1 MKFLLPCLTDPGND
15 EMSPAVELAC
25 SRLLL
30 PHPQSIHVPVQVV
43 PGSVTTSH
51 TTSMEGFGD
60 PSIAPVV
67 LPAWCVEIV
76 GPNIQEE
83 AEELP
88 LLLPVPSPTWLMPPA
103 IEAPISAAAV
113 PPKASRQGTPSNA
126 ASNKARLGCSCKRCQ
141 HCTYSR
147 QLYRTVCARCRDKR
161 CKCHVCGQT
170 RRKVDHILA
179 CACTSA
185 LTKPSKRTAKLCSD
199 ALRPG
204 GEVAML
210 INPENSFMANALQA
224 PSSPGCSPWTDV
236 ALGGRPLLDLDF
248 SSGNVTLNWADGTE

>member
-1 MKFLLPCLTDPGND
+1 MVKFLLPNLTGASGN

-25 SRLLL
+25 AKLLL
-30 PHPQSIHVPVQVV
+30 PNPQAIQVPVWVV
-43 PGSVTTSH
+43 PSN
-51 TTSMEGFGD
+51 TTSMEGFAD
-60 PSIAPVV
+60 PSIAPLV

-76 GPNIQEE
+76 SGAIEGSANMPLQSPGRQSQNGP
-83 AEELP
+83 
-88 LLLPVPSPTWLMPPA
+88 M
-103 IEAPISAAAV
+103 IEAPISTTV
-113 PPKASRQGTPSNA
+113 VSIKSSRGTVSKTV
-126 ASNKARLGCSCKRCQ
+126 SNKARLGCSCKRCQ

-147 QLYRTVCARCRDKR
+147 QLTRTVCARCRDKR

-170 RRKVDHILA
+170 RRKVDDTLA

-185 LTKPSKRTAKLCSD
+185 LTNPSKRTAKLCSD

-224 PSSPGCSPWTDV
+224 PSSPGCSLWTDV

-248 SSGNVTLNWADGTE
+248 SSGNVTLNWEDGTE